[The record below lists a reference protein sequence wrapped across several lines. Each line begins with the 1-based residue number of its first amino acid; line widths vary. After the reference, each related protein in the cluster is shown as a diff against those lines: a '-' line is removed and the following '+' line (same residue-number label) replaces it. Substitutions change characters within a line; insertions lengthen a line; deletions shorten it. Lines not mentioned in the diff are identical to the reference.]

1 MTKEYCLGIL
11 DDLKESVSEHIEDEK
26 VRHNI
31 LEALDI
37 AIDCVLLRPNYDIT
51 GNSEED
57 IWKE

>member
-26 VRHNI
+26 AKHDI

-37 AIDCVLLRPNYDIT
+37 AIDCVLLRPNYEILCNT
-51 GNSEED
+51 EESV
-57 IWKE
+57 WKE

>member
-26 VRHNI
+26 AKHDI

-37 AIDCVLLRPNYDIT
+37 AEDCVLLRPNYDLLSCT
-51 GNSEED
+51 KEEV
-57 IWKE
+57 WKE